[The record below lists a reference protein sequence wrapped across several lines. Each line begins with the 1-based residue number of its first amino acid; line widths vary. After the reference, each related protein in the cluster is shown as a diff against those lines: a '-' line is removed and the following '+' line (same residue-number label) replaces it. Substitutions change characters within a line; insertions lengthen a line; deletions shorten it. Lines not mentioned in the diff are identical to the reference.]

1 MVEHKSLG
9 YRLFN
14 VLNYSLFTV
23 LGFVCLVPFLIVLGS
38 SFESED
44 RLRETGFALIPQQF
58 TAFSYETVF
67 QLNSV
72 MRAFLVS
79 ASVTVIGTLSALL
92 VTGLLAYP
100 LSQRE
105 MKFRGIILGYV
116 LVTMLFSGGLVPWYI
131 LIAKYLHLKD
141 TLWVLIVP
149 YLVNPFNMFVL
160 KSFFETIPREIIES
174 GRIDGASHF
183 RTFLSL
189 VIPLSTPGLATIA
202 LFYALNYWNDWWL
215 SLNFIESDKLM
226 PVQLLLKKMISNLT
240 FISSQVDTSKFIQ
253 VPSNG
258 VQMATT
264 IISIGPIFLVYP
276 YIQKY
281 FVQGLTIGSIKG

>member
-1 MVEHKSLG
+1 MVEHKSVS

-14 VLNYSLFTV
+14 SINYLFFSV
-23 LGFVCLVPFLIVLGS
+23 IGIACLVPFLIVLGS
-38 SFESED
+38 SFEAEQN
-44 RLRETGFALIPQQF
+44 LKEAGFALIPKHF
-58 TAFSYETVF
+58 TLYSYETVF

-72 MRAFLVS
+72 MQSFLVS
-79 ASVTVIGTLSALL
+79 VTVTVIGTLSALL
-92 VTGLLAYP
+92 VTSLLAYP

-105 MKFRGIILGYV
+105 MKFRSLILGYV
-116 LVTMLFSGGLVPWYI
+116 LITMLFSGGLVPWYI
-131 LIAKYLHLKD
+131 LITKYLLLKD

-160 KSFFETIPREIIES
+160 KSFFETIPREIVES
-174 GRIDGASHF
+174 ARIDGAGHF
-183 RTFLSL
+183 RSFLNI
-189 VIPLSTPGLATIA
+189 VIPLSTPGLATIG
-202 LFYALNYWNDWWL
+202 LFYALAYWNDWWL

-240 FISSQVDTSKFIQ
+240 YISSQIDTSKFIQ
-253 VPSNG
+253 VPANG

-281 FVQGLTIGSIKG
+281 FVKGLTIGSVKG

>member
-1 MVEHKSLG
+1 MVEHKSVS

-14 VLNYSLFTV
+14 SINYLFFSV
-23 LGFVCLVPFLIVLGS
+23 IGIACLVPFLIVLGS
-38 SFESED
+38 SFEAEQN
-44 RLRETGFALIPQQF
+44 LKEAGFALIPKQF
-58 TAFSYETVF
+58 TLYSYETVF

-72 MRAFLVS
+72 MQSFLVS
-79 ASVTVIGTLSALL
+79 VTVTVIGTLSALL
-92 VTGLLAYP
+92 VTSLLAYP

-105 MKFRGIILGYV
+105 MKFRSLILGYV
-116 LVTMLFSGGLVPWYI
+116 LITMLFSGGLVPWYI
-131 LIAKYLHLKD
+131 LITKYLHLKD

-160 KSFFETIPREIIES
+160 KSFFETIPREIVES
-174 GRIDGASHF
+174 ARIDGAGHF
-183 RTFLSL
+183 RSFLNI
-189 VIPLSTPGLATIA
+189 VIPLSTPGLATIG
-202 LFYALNYWNDWWL
+202 LFYALAYWNDWWL

-240 FISSQVDTSKFIQ
+240 YISSQVDTSKFIQ
-253 VPSNG
+253 VPANG

-281 FVQGLTIGSIKG
+281 FVKGLTIGSVKG

>member
-9 YRLFN
+9 YRVFN
-14 VLNYSLFTV
+14 VLNYSLFTL
-23 LGFVCLVPFLIVLGS
+23 LGIVCLVPFLIVLGS
-38 SFESED
+38 SFESEGN
-44 RLRETGFALIPQQF
+44 LREAGFALIPKHF
-58 TAFSYETVF
+58 TMFSYETVF
-67 QLNSV
+67 QLHSV
-72 MRAFLVS
+72 MQSFLVS
-79 ASVTVIGTLSALL
+79 AVVTVVGTLAALL

-105 MKFRGIILGYV
+105 MKYRGVVLGYV

-131 LIAKYLHLKD
+131 LITKYLHLKD

-160 KSFFETIPREIIES
+160 KSFFETIPREVVES
-174 GRIDGASHF
+174 ARIDGASHF
-183 RTFLSL
+183 RTFLNI
-189 VIPLSTPGLATIA
+189 VVPLSTPGLATIG

-276 YIQKY
+276 YIQKF
-281 FVQGLTIGSIKG
+281 FVKGLTIGSVKG

>member
-9 YRLFN
+9 YRAFNACNYVLF
-14 VLNYSLFTV
+14 VL
-23 LGFVCLVPFLIVLGS
+23 LGIVCLVPFLIVLGS
-38 SFESED
+38 SFESET
-44 RLRETGFALIPQQF
+44 RLRDVGYALIPKEF
-58 TAFSYETVF
+58 TLYSYETVF
-67 QLNSV
+67 ALNSV
-72 MRAFLVS
+72 MRSFAVS
-79 ASVTVIGTLSALL
+79 ATVTVLGTLAALL
-92 VTGLLAYP
+92 VTSFLAYP
-100 LSQRE
+100 LAQRE
-105 MKFRGIILGYV
+105 MKFRGVILGYV

-131 LIAKYLHLKD
+131 LITKYLHLKD

-160 KSFFETIPREIIES
+160 KSFFDTIPREITES
-174 GRIDGASHF
+174 ARIDGASQYK
-183 RTFLSL
+183 TFWNI
-189 VIPLSTPGLATIA
+189 VVPLSTPGLATIG
-202 LFYALNYWNDWWL
+202 LFYALSYWNDWWL

-240 FISSQVDTSKFIQ
+240 FISSQVDTSKFVQ

-281 FVQGLTIGSIKG
+281 FVKGLTIGSVKG

>member
-9 YRLFN
+9 YRAFN
-14 VLNYSLFTV
+14 ACNYLIFTI

-38 SFESED
+38 SFESEA
-44 RLRETGFALIPQQF
+44 RLRDVGYALVPQQF
-58 TAFSYETVF
+58 TLYSYETVF
-67 QLNSV
+67 ALNSV
-72 MRAFLVS
+72 MRSFLVS
-79 ASVTVIGTLSALL
+79 ASVTVIGTVAALL
-92 VTGLLAYP
+92 ATGLLAYP
-100 LSQRE
+100 LAQRE
-105 MKFRGIILGYV
+105 MKYRGALLGFV

-131 LIAKYLHLKD
+131 LITKYLHLKD
-141 TLWVLIVP
+141 TLWVMIVP

-160 KSFFETIPREIIES
+160 KSFFETIPREIAES
-174 GRIDGASHF
+174 ARIDGAGHF
-183 RTFLSL
+183 KTFWNI
-189 VIPLSTPGLATIA
+189 VVPLSTPGLATIG
-202 LFYALNYWNDWWL
+202 LFYALAYWNDWWL

-240 FISSQVDTSKFIQ
+240 FISSQVDTSKFVQ

-281 FVQGLTIGSIKG
+281 FVRGLTIGSIKG